1 MSPPPHLFV
10 EPAYILTMPQIPA
23 VERCILGLA
32 LRFALLGRVNA
43 ARQFTELFYSRPTLQ
58 DLSLSGLRALVVC
71 WRSSYFPA
79 GIPDN
84 LKTDAYFHDYI
95 KFKDQE
101 GFQWPFYVQSSK
113 RIEDETGL
121 NAILSPGQNTP
132 SYEGREPERGPA
144 LELGVKL
151 AERRDVDPLTD
162 PQINEILA
170 TLPGPLD
177 YRSQDAF
184 LNSIFELQNF
194 LKHPGNAIGTVAHL
208 KQEEQISNLEQRL
221 KVSLP
226 EDFKAFLRI
235 SNGFGVQTDGFG
247 GIWNGYFPGPSLRSV
262 DEIDWLEYSEYE
274 LMFDQLTLPWLAD
287 YENSTQTDDDG
298 LPEPPIFTDVICIA
312 SEEIYDVWL
321 IPPEMLQQMRDYYK
335 KLYTM
340 VNDDGKRIIERAIDD
355 FAGSRDEWE
364 KLDWGCV
371 SWACGGSAQLDCF
384 KSFKAW
390 LEDSAWTAKYTQ
402 MKMIVAFISS
412 RNQNHFGLIFGLL
425 EVVVDNDLVENAG
438 GLCKLELVLGLSETL
453 GSRAMVV
460 AGRVQVR
467 TASRRKKIEGSD
479 AYLHLN
485 IQDAGAVLLSNILDS
500 LDAGAVVVAAE
511 LGVLDEALLIN
522 ELQEF
527 LLGDEVVLDTVLFL
541 ASGLASSVLDGE
553 AEAVGVL
560 LEQTVQVSR
569 LARARRPG
577 DDDGTVGVFWG
588 ASCQSMA
595 LILHVRW
602 WCERTDGHSG
612 ERQNMERKKLIG
624 RNLISWFDLAGSSLV
639 SLSSSEPH
647 SVFRPNSDAVIR
659 RANHNL
665 NNKDM
670 ATVAGAV
677 QVSRSD
683 LNGSPQSSRA
693 SSPDLD
699 TLERLGANLQFEVV
713 DHAPQPI
720 ETTENHQD
728 EDEELEFQLFAP
740 TKSTADASTPAPVA
754 QKIRIR
760 SPSEEAREPGIIGYG
775 RPLSYY
781 HTGELDPVRAKE
793 YETAAVSGADVLAMS
808 KLPCTGCAY
817 PWKVITIPSSQAKA
831 ALAAAAAQN
840 PAAEALLP
848 DVPKKRTRLGKKDR
862 IKKRQKL
869 AALKAKKEE
878 ESKSK
883 EEKERLEREK
893 KARRNREKKF
903 KKRARDKAK
912 KAAGKEGDNADG
924 SDAESDAE
932 SNADEVKEEIDINHN
947 FYNGAAHEISLQ
959 LHEPGYKEDRL
970 TRRPC
975 DVSLQGPSI
984 ANTSHIQKQGS
995 LPLLDQPLAC
1005 CLPGTTTSPG
1015 LPLVIYPTE
1024 YRILFSVAMQEYNC
1038 AWCSIFRKPI
1048 NGQSGSDDCSI
1059 SKRKVAANSNV
1070 KMHKACHQGK
1080 SYQISTQTASKSMRS
1095 RALLGFAH
1103 IDLSAPI
1110 YGSDGTGIVPNE
1122 PDERVE
1128 AADDFLVH
1136 VKNAFH
1142 RQLRK
1147 AGPQGDAMRARF
1159 GTGEYEFVGQM
1170 PVGYTHAR
1178 KDPDGRRDIR
1188 IYGHPSGRSYNSA
1201 AKFMLH
1207 VVFLLD
1213 LKVNRCECDLCGH

>member
-184 LNSIFELQNF
+184 LVGSPRCAPIFMSGALARKLGLTDEELDLRAAELLEASRQRYWHGRSSQGLETISELLQSCNDDS
-194 LKHPGNAIGTVAHL
+194 LARSDSHWTEMEEPKPTSLYKPPAS
-208 KQEEQISNLEQRL
+208 EEQISNLEQRL

-412 RNQNHFGLIFGLL
+412 RNQ
-425 EVVVDNDLVENAG
+425 
-438 GLCKLELVLGLSETL
+438 K
-453 GSRAMVV
+453 
-460 AGRVQVR
+460 
-467 TASRRKKIEGSD
+467 
-479 AYLHLN
+479 
-485 IQDAGAVLLSNILDS
+485 
-500 LDAGAVVVAAE
+500 
-511 LGVLDEALLIN
+511 
-522 ELQEF
+522 
-527 LLGDEVVLDTVLFL
+527 
-541 ASGLASSVLDGE
+541 
-553 AEAVGVL
+553 
-560 LEQTVQVSR
+560 
-569 LARARRPG
+569 
-577 DDDGTVGVFWG
+577 
-588 ASCQSMA
+588 
-595 LILHVRW
+595 
-602 WCERTDGHSG
+602 
-612 ERQNMERKKLIG
+612 
-624 RNLISWFDLAGSSLV
+624 
-639 SLSSSEPH
+639 
-647 SVFRPNSDAVIR
+647 
-659 RANHNL
+659 
-665 NNKDM
+665 
-670 ATVAGAV
+670 
-677 QVSRSD
+677 
-683 LNGSPQSSRA
+683 
-693 SSPDLD
+693 
-699 TLERLGANLQFEVV
+699 
-713 DHAPQPI
+713 
-720 ETTENHQD
+720 
-728 EDEELEFQLFAP
+728 
-740 TKSTADASTPAPVA
+740 
-754 QKIRIR
+754 
-760 SPSEEAREPGIIGYG
+760 
-775 RPLSYY
+775 
-781 HTGELDPVRAKE
+781 
-793 YETAAVSGADVLAMS
+793 
-808 KLPCTGCAY
+808 
-817 PWKVITIPSSQAKA
+817 
-831 ALAAAAAQN
+831 
-840 PAAEALLP
+840 
-848 DVPKKRTRLGKKDR
+848 
-862 IKKRQKL
+862 
-869 AALKAKKEE
+869 
-878 ESKSK
+878 
-883 EEKERLEREK
+883 
-893 KARRNREKKF
+893 
-903 KKRARDKAK
+903 
-912 KAAGKEGDNADG
+912 
-924 SDAESDAE
+924 
-932 SNADEVKEEIDINHN
+932 
-947 FYNGAAHEISLQ
+947 
-959 LHEPGYKEDRL
+959 
-970 TRRPC
+970 
-975 DVSLQGPSI
+975 
-984 ANTSHIQKQGS
+984 
-995 LPLLDQPLAC
+995 
-1005 CLPGTTTSPG
+1005 
-1015 LPLVIYPTE
+1015 
-1024 YRILFSVAMQEYNC
+1024 
-1038 AWCSIFRKPI
+1038 
-1048 NGQSGSDDCSI
+1048 
-1059 SKRKVAANSNV
+1059 
-1070 KMHKACHQGK
+1070 
-1080 SYQISTQTASKSMRS
+1080 
-1095 RALLGFAH
+1095 
-1103 IDLSAPI
+1103 
-1110 YGSDGTGIVPNE
+1110 
-1122 PDERVE
+1122 
-1128 AADDFLVH
+1128 
-1136 VKNAFH
+1136 
-1142 RQLRK
+1142 
-1147 AGPQGDAMRARF
+1147 
-1159 GTGEYEFVGQM
+1159 
-1170 PVGYTHAR
+1170 
-1178 KDPDGRRDIR
+1178 
-1188 IYGHPSGRSYNSA
+1188 
-1201 AKFMLH
+1201 
-1207 VVFLLD
+1207 
-1213 LKVNRCECDLCGH
+1213 